1 MDMHMIGDMSTFGL
15 GYTFY
20 DDVHATEIALYLNGT
35 NILGFT
41 SEGKHLT
48 TRWDLDE
55 LAEWMREFIA
65 NMQDEPYP
73 VQASGEYAAAKD
85 EAAREF
91 DTDDEEEFDRY
102 YDLIDEWVWRHTW
115 HHASSGAILANVYFQ
130 QIGDR
135 VEISWNNS
143 SCEDGVSFDCVLGV
157 GYVEKDS
164 FLQIMNQFLV
174 EYATHWFSEAVS
186 E

>member
-20 DDVHATEIALYLNGT
+20 DDVHATEITLYLNGT
-35 NILGFT
+35 NILVFT
-41 SEGKHLT
+41 SEGKHRT
-48 TRWDLDE
+48 TRSDLDE

-91 DTDDEEEFDRY
+91 DTDDEGEFDRY

-135 VEISWNNS
+135 VEISWNNAGYRRDS
-143 SCEDGVSFDCVLGV
+143 VQGASPRKVVFTPAGLGLLCQRDHFFHV
-157 GYVEKDS
+157 GPPP
-164 FLQIMNQFLV
+164 
-174 EYATHWFSEAVS
+174 
-186 E
+186 